1 MIRSSARTALVSLLA
16 SALGCAP
23 AMTGYDPVH
32 VGPAELTLRYEKG
45 VQVHSGRQHL
55 TNGPVYRGLAEH
67 VRCVPKAYEHA
78 RYAEKHGRARRGLAW
93 SGGAMGVASL
103 GGLSGFAFLEEEPKT
118 AFALLGAGLGVAVL
132 GIVLAGAS
140 RSAGNQA
147 HGNAIDAINY
157 YNDAVGSVGGSCAD
171 VADVVDVDVV
181 DVAEAKTGAPPIAL
195 LRAPQRRPQRGPA
208 DGKGPRGSVA
218 APVEGPTPPPAG
230 LVGAPPPSSSELDRV
245 APSFGALGPR
255 GEL

>member
-1 MIRSSARTALVSLLA
+1 MSRSAARVALVSLLA

-23 AMTGYDPVH
+23 AMTGYDPLH

-55 TNGPVYRGLAEH
+55 TSGPLYRGLAEH

-171 VADVVDVDVV
+171 VAEAV
-181 DVAEAKTGAPPIAL
+181 DVAEAKIGAPPIAL
-195 LRAPQRRPQRGPA
+195 LRAPQRGPE

-230 LVGAPPPSSSELDRV
+230 LAGAPPPSGSELDRV
-245 APSFGALGPR
+245 APSFGALGQR
-255 GEL
+255 GEP

>member
-1 MIRSSARTALVSLLA
+1 VSRFSARTALVSVLA

-23 AMTGYDPVH
+23 AMTGYDPLH

-55 TNGPVYRGLAEH
+55 TSGPVYRGLAEH
-67 VRCVPKAYEHA
+67 VRCVPQAYEHA

-157 YNDAVGSVGGSCAD
+157 YNDAVGSVGGSCGDMVRANI
-171 VADVVDVDVV
+171 
-181 DVAEAKTGAPPIAL
+181 GSRPLAL
-195 LRAPQRRPQRGPA
+195 LPAPQGGTKNMNVGTGP
-208 DGKGPRGSVA
+208 VA
-218 APVEGPTPPPAG
+218 APVEGPMRPPAE
-230 LVGAPPPSSSELDRV
+230 LVAAPTPTGAEVARVGPPN
-245 APSFGALGPR
+245 FGAFGHR
-255 GEL
+255 GGL

>member
-1 MIRSSARTALVSLLA
+1 MIRYCARAAFFTALVSA
-16 SALGCAP
+16 PGCAP

-55 TNGPVYRGLAEH
+55 TSGPVYRGLAEH
-67 VRCVPKAYEHA
+67 VRCVPQAYEHA

-147 HGNAIDAINY
+147 HGNAIDAVNY
-157 YNDAVGSVGGSCAD
+157 YNDAVGSVGGSCVD
-171 VADVVDVDVV
+171 VADV
-181 DVAEAKTGAPPIAL
+181 AEATSGAPPIAL
-195 LRAPQRRPQRGPA
+195 LPAPQRGP
-208 DGKGPRGSVA
+208 DV
-218 APVEGPTPPPAG
+218 APVEGPTPPPAE
-230 LVGAPPPSSSELDRV
+230 LVGESPSSTSEIDRL
-245 APSFGALGPR
+245 APNFGAIGRR
-255 GEL
+255 GGL

>member
-1 MIRSSARTALVSLLA
+1 MSLSFARAAIIGALA
-16 SALGCAP
+16 SSLALGAGCAP
-23 AMTGYDPVH
+23 AMTSYTPAH
-32 VGPAELTLRYEKG
+32 VGPAEVTLRYEKG
-45 VQVHSGRQHL
+45 VQVFSGRQHL
-55 TNGPVYRGLAEH
+55 TKGPVYRGLAAH

-157 YNDAVGSVGGSCAD
+157 YNDAVGSVGGSCAEMGD
-171 VADVVDVDVV
+171 MA
-181 DVAEAKTGAPPIAL
+181 AAPPIAL
-195 LRAPQRRPQRGPA
+195 LPA
-208 DGKGPRGSVA
+208 PRGADIPPA
-218 APVEGPTPPPAG
+218 AAVEGPKPAPSG
-230 LVGAPPPSSSELDRV
+230 ADRGSLVERGVEGGV
-245 APSFGALGPR
+245 APSLGALGHN
-255 GEL
+255 GGL

>member
-1 MIRSSARTALVSLLA
+1 MSLSFARAGIIGALA
-16 SALGCAP
+16 SSLALCAGCAP
-23 AMTGYDPVH
+23 AMTGYSPAH

-45 VQVHSGRQHL
+45 VQVYSGRQHL
-55 TNGPVYRGLAEH
+55 TEGPVYRGLASH

-103 GGLSGFAFLEEEPKT
+103 GGLSGFAFLEDEPKT

-132 GIVLAGAS
+132 GIVLASAS

-157 YNDAVGSVGGSCAD
+157 YNDAVGSVGGSCAEMGD
-171 VADVVDVDVV
+171 VAS
-181 DVAEAKTGAPPIAL
+181 APPLAL
-195 LRAPQRRPQRGPA
+195 LPA
-208 DGKGPRGSVA
+208 PRGGGA
-218 APVEGPTPPPAG
+218 AAAVEGPSPAPTGQELGASTDPEGDSVTPSLGAFGHNGG
-230 LVGAPPPSSSELDRV
+230 LSL
-245 APSFGALGPR
+245 
-255 GEL
+255 